1 MSSNVFGNPVT
12 DGTLEAMAEYENV
25 TITRT
30 DRAYVALNL
39 KNAEDKDVNALQY
52 ARNLAQQ
59 YGSGINTLCL
69 IYNAT
74 GDIVELA
81 EEHDWAG
88 VVWKSPC
95 PQVIANG
102 QWGAFLHAEKSS
114 DGSCGAVVYRGK
126 RVDDQQSDWMMS
138 WYNPSSGS
146 NLVYTEIR
154 EVDHYANNLYWDYL
168 SYLMKKPSARDTWNG
183 SLSNV
188 AIGRAGSSIFEGIL
202 TQEAAL
208 VSNV

>member
-1 MSSNVFGNPVT
+1 
-12 DGTLEAMAEYENV
+12 Y
-25 TITRT
+25 
-30 DRAYVALNL
+30 
-39 KNAEDKDVNALQY
+39 KDVNALQY

-69 IYNAT
+69 IYN
-74 GDIVELA
+74 
-81 EEHDWAG
+81 
-88 VVWKSPC
+88 
-95 PQVIANG
+95 
-102 QWGAFLHAEKSS
+102 AEKSS

-138 WYNPSSGS
+138 WYNPSSGA
-146 NLVYTEIR
+146 NGVYTEIR
-154 EVDHYANNLYWDYL
+154 EVDHYANNKYWDYL
-168 SYLMKKPSARDTWNG
+168 SKLMKKPSARDTWNG

-208 VSNV
+208 ISNV